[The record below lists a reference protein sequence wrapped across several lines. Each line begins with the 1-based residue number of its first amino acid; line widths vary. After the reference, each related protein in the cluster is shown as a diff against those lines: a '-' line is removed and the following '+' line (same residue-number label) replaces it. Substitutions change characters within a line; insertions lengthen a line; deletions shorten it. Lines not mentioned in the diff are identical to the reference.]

1 MRNRTSTAEQGHN
14 VRFGSLADICSAK
27 RHVRFTPDSD
37 RKSRLAQMSALA
49 SKADVCGANCQVCF
63 GPKET
68 SQVYSITS
76 SIRAS
81 SRRHTSVRCPH
92 RTARPTV
99 RRSMHSIDSGAR
111 RKQSLWTIRSS
122 EQSCTD
128 SSFEF
133 EETGWFETS
142 KPSAQCF
149 NFKNIC

>member
-1 MRNRTSTAEQGHN
+1 
-14 VRFGSLADICSAK
+14 
-27 RHVRFTPDSD
+27 
-37 RKSRLAQMSALA
+37 MSALGQ
-49 SKADVCGANCQVCF
+49 KR
-63 GPKET
+63 T

-81 SRRHTSVRCPH
+81 SCGRHTSARCPH

-99 RRSMHSIDSGAR
+99 RRSMHSIDSGAC

-142 KPSAQCF
+142 KLALSASTSRPNKRRAKGYVHAYSISVAQIEAADSPAAKPVPGMRRRDRSCRDRAPPSAR
-149 NFKNIC
+149 